1 MKYDLEAFEDLVRHG
16 YLKKATKGDLVLYGY
31 TDQTTFERAWQTPY
45 TLHARGIIFDS
56 KTGQLVAK
64 PFPKFFNL
72 GEMENMSISNLPKEP
87 YKVYEKADGSLGIIF
102 HYQGQWHMAT
112 RGSFQSEQAIRGMEI
127 LKKKYN
133 MAWLYPG
140 FTYLVEIIYPDN
152 KIIIDYK
159 GEEKL
164 VLLGVYHTESQQEV
178 VWDGQYG
185 QSGSWGRFQ
194 STGMELPKQYNY
206 TIEEMIELKKS
217 LPKDDEGFVV
227 RFESGLRVKIKGDEY
242 MRIAKMISQ
251 MSPLS
256 FWEAMKDGRVGRE
269 YVMQLPEEFRKEY
282 EPMIEKLEQQYTQVM
297 QEIEGDRKHLPAGDL
312 LSKEGQ
318 KTLGLLVQGKNDFK
332 HPTAMFSLIKHQV
345 PALQKYVM
353 KLIRPTGNAFV
364 GLDEKQG

>member
-1 MKYDLEAFEDLVRHG
+1 MKYDLAIFEDLVRHG
-16 YLKKATKGDLVLYGY
+16 YLRKTEKNDLVLFNY

-112 RGSFQSEQAIRGMEI
+112 RGSFSSEQAIRGMEI

-164 VLLGVYHTESQQEV
+164 VLIGVYHTESQQEV
-178 VWDGQYG
+178 VWDGEYG
-185 QSGSWGRFQ
+185 QQGSWGRFQ
-194 STGMELPKQYNY
+194 STGMELPIQYKY
-206 TIEEMIELKKS
+206 TIEEMIALQKTM
-217 LPKDDEGFVV
+217 PKDQEGFVV

-242 MRIAKMISQ
+242 IRIAKMISQ

-282 EPMIEKLEQQYTQVM
+282 EPMIDKLELQYAYMMT
-297 QEIEGDRKHLPAGDL
+297 EIELDSLKLPQIDL

-318 KTLGLLVQGKNDFK
+318 KVLGLLIQSKNHGLK
-332 HPTAMFSLIKHQV
+332 HPTAMFSYVKKQI

-353 KLIRPTGNAFV
+353 KQIRPTGNSFV
-364 GLDEKQG
+364 SLG